1 MTNTTVP
8 VQYFSPLYLSSLIV
22 NPLRY
27 YFGGFT
33 SPDPVWSDDPT
44 ASTIEIDTINNF
56 NKISIQYKP
65 RILVSRGA
73 YSINSI
79 GLSDALAEGTSSR
92 DPGDT
97 VSTKFLLVSGQAQ
110 ILIEA
115 ANEGTCERIT
125 ELVETFLTRAIPLL
139 CDTQGF
145 KQFAL
150 PLSISPCTPNR
161 EDVEIFQCSLGVPW
175 AKEVQFKVGE
185 QALQLKSFLL
195 GVTSTN
201 GDSGYTGIG
210 VSTSQYV
217 TTPTSVY
224 ISPKPLISQIIGQ
237 NPSSYKGLAGGST
250 THVIGAN
257 STEFWGVLPG
267 ISHIVNTSI
276 TEFKGGVSGGTY
288 SINVPPTEF
297 HGISSGASH
306 DITTETSEFVR
317 SASSATTQVNHLP
330 TISYRGIV
338 GGALGQSLTTSLE
351 EYIPP
356 EVLINTSYFVTLAP
370 VIGGT
375 PILTLAGGGG
385 NEGGGSGSGGEIIKY
400 VSTVVGGRLWTLD
413 GTWWLD
419 GTGTLG
425 GNVSYEV
432 SEANTII
439 TNLLTDYLTHN
450 PTGDISGNTFTF
462 ENGSS
467 ITYSIVEVSQ

>member
-1 MTNTTVP
+1 M
-8 VQYFSPLYLSSLIV
+8 
-22 NPLRY
+22 
-27 YFGGFT
+27 
-33 SPDPVWSDDPT
+33 
-44 ASTIEIDTINNF
+44 
-56 NKISIQYKP
+56 
-65 RILVSRGA
+65 
-73 YSINSI
+73 
-79 GLSDALAEGTSSR
+79 
-92 DPGDT
+92 
-97 VSTKFLLVSGQAQ
+97 
-110 ILIEA
+110 
-115 ANEGTCERIT
+115 
-125 ELVETFLTRAIPLL
+125 
-139 CDTQGF
+139 
-145 KQFAL
+145 
-150 PLSISPCTPNR
+150 
-161 EDVEIFQCSLGVPW
+161 
-175 AKEVQFKVGE
+175 
-185 QALQLKSFLL
+185 
-195 GVTSTN
+195 
-201 GDSGYTGIG
+201 
-210 VSTSQYV
+210 
-217 TTPTSVY
+217 Y

-237 NPSSYKGLAGGST
+237 NPSSYKGLAGGSTTHVIGANSTEFWGVLPGISHIVNTSITEFKGGVSGGST